1 MMTSPP
7 SRDNVTLRG
16 AFAGAAGPRALGVF
30 ALVFAPVFA
39 LVFAPV
45 LAFAFAFLFD
55 LVAMSRIERGFAPT
69 SRRIA
74 RRPTLEASSR
84 ASSERAS
91 RGVPGP
97 STEPVP
103 NSSSRFGRRST
114 PGPPS
119 ALELWLIAEGL
130 PKNAPMP
137 ATRYVLAVDQGTT
150 STRAVLLDS
159 KLVVRGVGQQ
169 EFTQHFPKPGLV
181 EHDLK
186 EIWDTTERCIARAL
200 KQAKAKGTDVAAIGI
215 TNQRE
220 TTGLWTTSGKPLHRA
235 IVWQDRRTSE
245 LCHELKARGEEPRVK
260 QTTGL
265 VLDPYFSGTKLKWL
279 LDHVSGARAQAAQGA
294 LRFGTIDS
302 WLVFKMTGGAA
313 HVTDVSNASRTLL
326 MNLATLTWDDSMLAL
341 FDVPKE
347 VLPRIVSSAEVYGV
361 TRGMKSLPDGV
372 PVSGIAGDQQ
382 AALFGQ
388 ACFDPGEAKC
398 TYGTGAFLLM
408 NVGSTPVQSKAGLLS
423 TVAWKVGGV
432 TTYALEGSSFIAGAA
447 VQWLRD
453 GLGLIK
459 KSADVEA
466 LAKTVKSSG
475 AVVFVP
481 ALAGLGAPHW
491 RPDARGLFAGIDRST
506 TKGHLARAVLE
517 GVALQIQDL
526 AEAMKLD
533 SGRVIPAFKVDGGA
547 VRNDLLMQ
555 FQADVLGTPVVR
567 PRNVETTALGAAF
580 LAGLGVGFWKSP
592 EDIRK
597 AWKADKVFAPKMSVE
612 QRAHHLGKWRDAVKR
627 A

>member
-1 MMTSPP
+1 MP
-7 SRDNVTLRG
+7 S
-16 AFAGAAGPRALGVF
+16 
-30 ALVFAPVFA
+30 
-39 LVFAPV
+39 
-45 LAFAFAFLFD
+45 
-55 LVAMSRIERGFAPT
+55 
-69 SRRIA
+69 
-74 RRPTLEASSR
+74 
-84 ASSERAS
+84 
-91 RGVPGP
+91 
-97 STEPVP
+97 
-103 NSSSRFGRRST
+103 
-114 PGPPS
+114 
-119 ALELWLIAEGL
+119 
-130 PKNAPMP
+130 
-137 ATRYVLAVDQGTT
+137 TRYVLAVDQGTT

-159 KLVVRGVGQQ
+159 KLNVRGIGQQ
-169 EFTQHFPKPGLV
+169 EFTQHFPKAGLV

-186 EIWDTTERCIARAL
+186 EIWDTTELCIARAL
-200 KQAKAKGTDVAAIGI
+200 KQAKAKGTDIAAIGI

-220 TTGLWTTSGKPLHRA
+220 TTGLWTNAGKPVHRA

-245 LCHELKARGEEPRVK
+245 LCQELKAKGEEARVR

-279 LDHVSGARAQAAQGA
+279 LDHVKDARLMAERNE
-294 LRFGTIDS
+294 LKFGTIDT
-302 WLVFKMTGGAA
+302 WLVFKMTGGSV
-313 HVTDVSNASRTLL
+313 HVTDVSNASRTML
-326 MNLATLTWDDSMLAL
+326 MNLETLAWDEGMLSML
-341 FDVPKE
+341 DVPKS
-347 VLPRIVSSAEVYGV
+347 VLPRIAGSAELYGV
-361 TRGMKSLPDGV
+361 TRGMKSLPDGI

-388 ACFDPGEAKC
+388 ACFDPGESKC

-408 NVGSTPVQSKAGLLS
+408 NVGTSPVQSKAGLLS
-423 TVAWKVGGV
+423 TVAWKLGDT

-459 KSADVEA
+459 KASDVEA

-517 GVALQIQDL
+517 GISLQIQDL

-533 SGRVIPAFKVDGGA
+533 SGRAIPAFKVDGGA

-555 FQADVLGTPVVR
+555 YQADVLGTNVVR
-567 PRNVETTALGAAF
+567 PKNVETTALGAAF
-580 LAGLGVGFWKSP
+580 LGGLGVGFWKSP
-592 EDIRK
+592 DDIRK
-597 AWKADKVFAPKMSVE
+597 AWKADKVFKPKMSTE
-612 QRAHHLGKWRDAVKR
+612 ERAQHLGKWRDAVKR